1 MSPVPND
8 FSKHPVSIELEDSF
22 LDNLNFNPTDLFSPK
37 PLPLPGSH
45 NSEAIDRSDA
55 TFAIW
60 SPENDILLPLD
71 TAIAANSIL
80 YSVDKATIEDSLDK
94 PENGTIE
101 SDFITGKP
109 DRIDSSAELVIQ
121 ELDSKE
127 FANNPELQKDLLL
140 QTQVVGEE
148 EISWGISEQ
157 PIAVSGTLD
166 AATLSAAIDGVE
178 AELDTDVTDSIIK
191 EGSQDDAITQR
202 PVKDEYGEIHPEWRT
217 AIIEEVAAEDDDVA
231 DISEIAVFDKPIDN
245 LSNNGETDTSKSD
258 RDGST
263 IPVDTVT
270 DKTGTDTETFIADRD
285 AVEPEIGSEID
296 RILSETSIPKLDFTS
311 GIFTV
316 GESGEVGIDFIF
328 DGGKY
333 QGELA
338 IFSLEGMEDFD
349 PSDVTGFIREAARRA
364 SSNSELGYVVI
375 SDSVEGAKFSG
386 GLRENNFNSGIYRG
400 TKTFT
405 MRSGDRFA
413 VMLVPNATVAQV
425 LEDHHADCKLRP
437 LFSLVT
443 ANPHEAFHLGQ
454 IADVNGNGTIFAL
467 EDLRMD
473 EKSDRDYN
481 DIIFQVTGA
490 TGNAVH
496 LDEVINPAK
505 DWRNTER
512 GKEILAS
519 VALPPIDVDPDID
532 PGDVEPDID
541 PVDNP
546 IDDPIYVDPDIDPV
560 DDPIYVEP
568 DIDPIYINPNIDP
581 DLTLNPGQPTSID
594 LSQVFIPAAGG
605 ELIGGESG
613 GAAPQYDIL
622 AGNSNTLNVE
632 LDGDTLTIV
641 PTPDAETGITPVAIR
656 VTDAS
661 GNSVTTTVSVVT
673 NNLPPDA
680 VSEINTALTNLSG
693 VIGRDGILGGL
704 DTETGGTALEQ
715 LGEVVE
721 KYKGL
726 VSFLGKPELLVELGV
741 ETENVEPL
749 KALLNSE
756 ELARDLGLDITLAEA
771 LSQPDTS
778 VMDRFSM
785 NAKDAIAFLPD
796 NAIQPTVGFLDF
808 AGDHLNRV
816 TKTFT
821 SINPDRDFQIFN
833 IENGN
838 WWVKLVEFVDH
849 IRAAGETH
857 AIANLSFDL
866 SQLDNVGITTRYE
879 LTPEEQQAIDYARD
893 NNVLLVV
900 AAGNTGSI
908 MSALGAASQ
917 QFDNI
922 ITVGAVTQFE
932 EKADYSSYGDG
943 LTIVTPGG
951 VWDDDP
957 DAFIGT
963 SKATSYITAAASLI
977 WAANPEL
984 NFLQVK
990 QILIDTAVDLDLP
1003 GWDKETGAGL
1013 VNINEAI
1020 QRAQLTEA
1028 AVRDPESTL
1037 FEPVKFSGEG
1047 RVNVLERAAGDG
1059 TQIAIKGLE
1068 NSQEILL
1075 EQWLTLLNLG
1085 NLDLDLPDLD
1095 AAVRQK
1101 IVEALET
1108 YKQVSTVAGITDAQQ
1123 QQLTEALTL
1132 ATQHYQIELTRLKG
1146 LEQEK
1151 QQLEAS
1157 LTNLGQQKEAL
1168 QTETQQRLD
1177 SINQQITQA
1186 AADLE
1191 QAKAKLLHPFAD
1203 ADDSLQTDPT
1213 AWQQAAAEHQNLLQ
1227 QVTNQAA
1234 IQAAET
1240 ERYTAIANSIVPT
1253 ERWQMIGTQKN
1264 RSNRTIPIWGQVTD
1278 KQAIQQK
1285 NQATWQAQIAA
1296 QNQQSLQQLAEQVV
1310 QNVAVLENQAQLA
1323 AEQQD
1328 EVNGGNVEDVTPL
1341 LEFLNQQALQQE
1353 EIAKNYAQQL
1363 AMAASRYQQNQDL
1376 ANWHNSQ
1383 ANRWQQIGT
1392 KQTGRSPRKTEPVY
1406 GWVSYPEHIA
1416 PRDNAQQLANEAKQ
1430 EQEALTQLALQ
1441 AEQQANSLKEQARQL
1456 QERLRDWSTLKAGID
1471 AEIVADEW
1479 RLQANRDLLAMHD
1492 PVQQQKL
1499 ESLEQLIQ
1507 QTQTQLDK
1515 LNGEKIPQQQ
1525 NLMGE
1530 TQQRLED
1537 ISAQWQEIELRR
1549 EAAKQ
1554 EFQAAL
1560 EVTGFLLP
1568 YWERLATIEKQI
1580 DRLESEK
1587 LAVLQTMQNLTQQ
1600 LVNTP
1605 SDSLAQQLQNW
1616 QGYLEKINQE
1626 LEWTTLQKGYLAMA
1640 LSDSPERLT
1649 LANLIRDLERLE
1661 EVEAT
1666 AIEADAKI
1674 NMLQSYE
1681 SGGAEFLEGFDNLS
1695 DRLNAA
1701 KTELANT
1708 EIELTQLKKLYV
1720 ELGLEKAALEDTQ
1733 IPAKQQ
1739 QIAAKDTELAATA
1752 AEIAV
1757 TEQILQTQQAE
1768 LTELQDLRSQQAD
1781 KVQQKEA
1788 EISATQTKIANLQT
1802 QIDSTDSDIQQQ
1814 QAALQNDR
1822 TQITQANATAAQ
1834 FEQQRQQHQDA
1845 ANYWNSQINTWG
1857 IVGYRQQ
1864 FKHRIPIYG
1873 NIYNPQAEANRNAS
1887 QAAANQAAQQRDA
1900 AQVQAQQLA
1909 ATLQPQIAITEATIA
1924 QLQDEKQ
1931 GLVNDRTALET
1942 QLNTQ
1947 GTELQTLQQE
1957 QALIEQKVNLQTD
1970 EVLGIQTQ
1978 RDRLNIQQAEQQQ
1991 QRDTLAVEFANLK
2004 QEKAGLEDE
2013 LSETY
2018 DRIDLTNRYLQQVK
2032 LESDRLQSRQDILAR
2047 SGILEQTS
2055 ADTWTD
2061 WKTAV
2066 QTQAQTIS
2074 HVLQVREFG
2083 ASDRQNL
2090 AELQTQ
2096 LTQIQTNLEQ
2106 ANTLQNSLED
2116 AQYNLTFTQL
2126 QLGNQ
2131 NLLLQSL
2138 LDRDP
2143 TLAQEQARLLTQSQL
2158 HQQKVWYWNGKEWAY
2173 NPTEAAAAR
2182 ANLEQASLIAE
2193 LRNKQWQQQQET
2205 RSRIDELTQQIAA
2218 TETQITDIQTQL
2230 TATGGIAQ
2238 LESQIAEI
2246 QTQIQAATTRLQPL
2260 QTQETQLNQTLQTT
2274 ATQLQHLNTELI
2286 QTTDLQGDALR
2297 QFIGLGM
2304 LASESDV
2311 DFFGTQVE
2319 PKVKQSLEQFTQRSA
2334 DIAQQIETLQTALT
2348 QWQAQRD
2355 NTTDEIS
2362 KQALSELITR
2372 IETQLTDLQQ
2382 LQTQTQTANTDL
2394 QTLFNTALNA
2404 LIPLRQ
2410 KQELEIRQKLEK
2422 NSDRLDTLQSQ
2433 LATETAA
2440 AAAIQTD
2447 TILAY
2452 AQLHDTVRQ
2461 DLTEGVV
2468 EWTQHLLDGNSRT
2481 KDLITTQKDLSQS
2494 VDELITEITGKYAQP
2509 DSNYHQSAADLRDG
2523 INILEILENRADAL
2537 DSTVDS
2543 TTDAIEQIKLR
2554 LQQDVQLGQL
2564 LAPIAARYGAESEEL
2579 QQYQAQLQAIQDN
2592 KALKIAQQVP
2602 PLQNQATLL
2611 EQQAQDAYNRS
2622 HKQGPTYSWTT
2633 RRWVP
2638 GNKGGTWQTITH
2650 TAPDPNFIQYQQLS
2664 QQAATLRQ
2672 QAATLQQQL
2681 ETAAQNATKA
2691 LPEQFIS
2698 AHPDNASTIDLLITQ
2713 TLNGSTPDAEVT
2725 TLFNAQQADSLLNAD
2740 APDGRNPLQAL
2751 TDKAQA
2757 MQAQLAAQG
2766 HAQLAQAQWYEQQAA
2781 YYWSVSR
2788 QKGPYWTEQRWV
2800 KGRSG
2805 KGHWETITHVDHYWI
2820 LWNQYSKLA
2829 PQLRTQAMANLA
2841 SAEEWGKAKERF
2853 EPLAQQWTEAN
2864 EAANLAQPVIEEA
2877 RNFFAE
2883 LEAARESIGTDTA
2896 QLATLENLLPVIEQ
2910 QLTQAEAEA
2919 AAQNDRVR
2927 EQWAQYDTDS
2937 EEYRSAIADLLQ
2949 RRGELNQQAI
2959 AAQEKLAETERWVER
2974 ESVALGT
2981 QLEGTLALITQ
2992 LQQQQAGLQAQP
3004 LTEELSTKLA
3014 QLDRTL
3020 DLLSNKATILT
3031 AQQTALTQ
3039 KRTLLTAQNE
3049 VILAEQRLLD
3059 AYALDPDA
3067 DTSTLEQQLADTRA
3081 ALAETQRLAEQAE
3094 AASAALTAPLQ
3105 QIQAQLLAQ
3114 NDAHLQLAREN
3125 QTLLKEL
3132 VETTQH
3138 YLNYTLL
3145 AAQKQ
3150 QEVNGLELQILQRL
3164 QEATAAGSQEAK
3176 HLLDVAKYND
3186 MATAAE
3192 IYYRDYSD
3200 LAGDRGGC
3208 TGGAGRAE
3216 DQILANRYY
3225 REMLANRELQR
3236 RAQEQVNAFR
3246 VVKETAEAQ
3255 IKTLQAQQEMAAQ
3268 ALAELNAKLAQ
3279 TQEEREQLQ
3288 QDLAVAQARLD
3299 GIARIREQTEQTF
3312 TQLVTLEQLNLAQAQ
3327 LEQQI
3332 ADARQA
3338 ELEQAVRE
3346 RMEREMADVER
3357 QRAETRSQ
3365 IEQLEQLLVEDE
3377 LRQNL
3382 NEVRGELG
3390 LATLEPTE
3398 DTAQVSTQLATLLGT
3413 LTALESEQPDLP
3425 DDLKALLVSIRNDI
3439 HLALQGEESARM
3451 QENLLNAMAAMVGQV
3466 QQYKTEINRIELEA
3480 QWDSQLLQ
3488 TAQTDLQKA
3497 SQELLEELAR
3507 SEELTGEQ
3515 GVINPLYLEMLNR
3528 VTLAE
3533 QAVDI
3538 STDLGQQSKEILEQ
3552 IIDQRIEQREQR
3564 QKTFW
3569 MKILGVISTILSI
3582 MATIATIG
3590 GFTPLAI
3597 GLGAAS
3603 AGINAIQSAIN
3614 GDWLGAIFSVVMA
3627 GVNAVTTG
3635 LGSAL
3640 SQGAKLAI
3648 QSLQSLASGAFN
3660 GVRSIMSGEG
3670 ILGFLQI
3677 LGGVAGSIVPGLKE
3691 LIGQCAPAMQKIL
3704 VSIVNSLEKAPQLI
3718 YNGVKAIKDGDWF
3731 AAIRNIFNA
3740 VISIGKSFASNFN
3753 TAVDDIL
3760 TKIGNV
3766 GNTGFA
3772 FAGAIQEGGI
3782 EGWLSG
3788 IDDILGIWKDDLVK
3802 LVQDIK
3808 DKDKYY
3814 SQQVESEGENNQ
3826 IQISDVELMFMDDRG
3841 VLQLGGLYM
3850 LRRKYILLEQYAS
3863 PQKREFYE
3871 QMGYAPGEGVWWD
3884 AHPTLIAGP
3893 GGAVNPKF
3901 TEQAQQIFRTHSK
3914 LVSEPWNDSRE
3925 IQNALKKSGAKLQSI
3940 DGGFGDIL
3948 YDEYSIV
3955 IDKMPPKITPESFLF
3970 KILKDING
3978 TINSKVFDEINKFT
3992 RKNSSGSPHIG
4003 DIYDI
4008 DIWGPIDGSVMLT
4021 QLTSSSFTFS
4031 TIKTSIVPHPESG
4044 SREFGFERNKD
4055 GSVTF
4060 YTRGASKPSIIG
4072 ADWIGAPLQKK
4083 SWTNLMIGIKD
4094 EVNRQGGQSRQNSFS
4109 SWQYP
4114 SHSKP

>member
-8 FSKHPVSIELEDSF
+8 FSKHPVSIELEDSS
-22 LDNLNFNPTDLFSPK
+22 LDNLNFSPIDLFSPK
-37 PLPLPGSH
+37 PLPFPGSH

-55 TFAIW
+55 TFSIW
-60 SPENDILLPLD
+60 GTENDILLPPD
-71 TAIAANSIL
+71 TAIAANPIL
-80 YSVDKATIEDSLDK
+80 YSVDKAAIEDSLDK

-127 FANNPELQKDLLL
+127 FANNPELQKDLLF

-166 AATLSAAIDGVE
+166 EATLSAAIDGVE
-178 AELDTDVTDSIIK
+178 EELDTDVTDSIIK

-202 PVKDEYGEIHPEWRT
+202 PVTDEYGEIRPEWRT
-217 AIIEEVAAEDDDVA
+217 AIIEEVAAGNDEVTDSSNA
-231 DISEIAVFDKPIDN
+231 AVSGKPIDN

-258 RDGST
+258 RDNST

-270 DKTGTDTETFIADRD
+270 DKTGTDTKTFIADRD
-285 AVEPEIGSEID
+285 AAEPETDSEID
-296 RILSETSIPKLDFTS
+296 LILSETSIPKLDFTS
-311 GIFTV
+311 GVFTV

-386 GLRENNFNSGIYRG
+386 GLRESNFNSGIYRG

-405 MRSGDRFA
+405 MRSGNRFA

-425 LEDHHADCKLRP
+425 LEDPHADCKLRP

-454 IADVNGNGTIFAL
+454 IADATGGGTIFAL

-473 EKSDRDYN
+473 GNSDRDYN

-541 PVDNP
+541 PIDVEPDIDPVDNP

-560 DDPIYVEP
+560 DDPIYVEPDIDPIDTEP

-594 LSQVFIPAAGG
+594 LSQVFIPAAEG
-605 ELIGGESG
+605 EPIGGGSG

-704 DTETGGTALEQ
+704 DTETGGTALER

-726 VSFLGKPELLVELGV
+726 VSFLDKPELLVELGV
-741 ETENVEPL
+741 KAENVEPL

-756 ELARDLGLDITLAEA
+756 ELARDLGLDVTLSEA

-778 VMDRFSM
+778 VMDRVLM
-785 NAKDAIAFLPD
+785 NANDAIAFLPD

-808 AGDHLNRV
+808 AGDHLNDV
-816 TKTFT
+816 TTAFT
-821 SINPDRDFQIFN
+821 SINPDRDFQTFTL
-833 IENGN
+833 ENGN
-838 WWVKLVEFVDH
+838 WSVKLVEFVDR

-857 AIANLSFDL
+857 AIVNLSFDL
-866 SQLDNVGITTRYE
+866 SQLDDIGITTRYE
-879 LTPEEQQAIDYARD
+879 LTPAEQQAIAYARD

-932 EKADYSSYGDG
+932 RKADYSSYGDG
-943 LTIVTPGG
+943 LTIVAPGG
-951 VWDDDP
+951 VWDDDS

-977 WAANPEL
+977 WAANPKL

-1013 VNINEAI
+1013 VDINEAI

-1028 AVRDPESTL
+1028 AVREAESTR

-1047 RVNVLERAAGDG
+1047 RVNALERAAGDG
-1059 TQIAIKGLE
+1059 TQTAIEALE
-1068 NSQEILL
+1068 NTQEIFI

-1085 NLDLDLPDLD
+1085 NPELDLPDLD
-1095 AAVRQK
+1095 TAVQQK
-1101 IVEALET
+1101 IAEALET
-1108 YKQVSTVAGITDAQQ
+1108 YKQVSTAAGVTDAQQ

-1157 LTNLGQQKEAL
+1157 LANLGQQKEAL

-1213 AWQQAAAEHQNLLQ
+1213 AWQQAAAEHQNLFQ
-1227 QVTNQAA
+1227 QVANQAA

-1253 ERWQMIGTQKN
+1253 ERWQMIGTQTN
-1264 RSNRTIPIWGQVTD
+1264 RSNRTTPIWGQVTD

-1296 QNQQSLQQLAEQVV
+1296 QNQQSLQQLAEQVA
-1310 QNVAVLENQAQLA
+1310 QNVAVLENQMQLA
-1323 AEQQD
+1323 AEQRD
-1328 EVNGGNVEDVTPL
+1328 EVNVGNVEDVTPL

-1353 EIAKNYAQQL
+1353 EIAKNYAQQ
-1363 AMAASRYQQNQDL
+1363 AAIAASRYQQNQDL

-1515 LNGEKIPQQQ
+1515 LNGEKISQQQ
-1525 NLMGE
+1525 NLTGE
-1530 TQQRLED
+1530 TQQRLAE

-1626 LEWTTLQKGYLAMA
+1626 LEWTTLQKGYLSMA
-1640 LSDSPERLT
+1640 LSDSPERLA
-1649 LANLIRDLERLE
+1649 LANLIRDLENLE
-1661 EVEAT
+1661 EASST

-1674 NMLQSYE
+1674 NMLKSYE
-1681 SGGAEFLEGFDNLS
+1681 SGGAEFLEGFDNLT

-1708 EIELTQLKKLYV
+1708 ELELTQLKKLYV

-1733 IPAKQQ
+1733 IPVKQQ

-1752 AEIAV
+1752 AEIAA

-1768 LTELQDLRSQQAD
+1768 LAELQDLRSQQANNI
-1781 KVQQKEA
+1781 QIKES
-1788 EISATQTKIANLQT
+1788 EISATQTEIANLQT
-1802 QIDSTDSDIQQQ
+1802 QIEAKDSDIQQQ
-1814 QAALQNDR
+1814 QFALQNDR
-1822 TQITQANATAAQ
+1822 TQISQANAAVAQ
-1834 FEQQRQQHQDA
+1834 FEQQRQQHQNT

-1857 IVGYRQQ
+1857 IVGYRQER
-1864 FKHRIPIYG
+1864 KRNVPVYG

-1887 QAAANQAAQQRDA
+1887 QAAANQAAQQRDV
-1900 AQVQAQQLA
+1900 AQVEAQQLA
-1909 ATLQPQIAITEATIA
+1909 ATLQPKIAITEATIA
-1924 QLQDEKQ
+1924 KLQNEKQ

-1942 QLNTQ
+1942 QLNTRKI
-1947 GTELQTLQQE
+1947 ELQTLQQE

-1978 RDRLNIQQAEQQQ
+1978 RDRLNTQQTEQQQ
-1991 QRDTLAVEFANLK
+1991 QRDTLAVELANLQ

-2018 DRIDLTNRYLQQVK
+2018 DRIDLTSRYLQQVK

-2061 WKTAV
+2061 WKTTV
-2066 QTQAQTIS
+2066 QTQAQTIAN
-2074 HVLQVREFG
+2074 VLQIREIG
-2083 ASDRQNL
+2083 ASDRQNS
-2090 AELQTQ
+2090 ANSQTQ

-2106 ANTLQNSLED
+2106 VKTLHNTLED
-2116 AQYNLTFTQL
+2116 AQYDLTFTQL

-2143 TLAQEQARLLTQSQL
+2143 TLAQEQAKLLTQSQL
-2158 HQQKVWYWNGKEWAY
+2158 HQQKTWYWNGKEWAY

-2205 RSRIDELTQQIAA
+2205 RSRIDELTQQISA

-2230 TATGGIAQ
+2230 AATGEIAQ
-2238 LESQIAEI
+2238 LETQIIDI

-2286 QTTDLQGDALR
+2286 QTTNLQSDALR

-2348 QWQAQRD
+2348 QWQTQRD
-2355 NTTDEIS
+2355 NTTDETS
-2362 KQALSELITR
+2362 KQTLTELIAQ

-2404 LIPLRQ
+2404 LMPLRQ
-2410 KQELEIRQKLEK
+2410 KQELEIRQKLEE

-2461 DLTEGVV
+2461 DLTAGVAD
-2468 EWTQHLLDGNSRT
+2468 WTQHLLDGNSRT
-2481 KDLITTQKDLSQS
+2481 KDLITTQKDLSES
-2494 VDELITEITGKYAQP
+2494 ADNLIAEITGEYAQP

-2523 INILEILENRADAL
+2523 INILEVLENRTDAL

-2543 TTDAIEQIKLR
+2543 TTDAIAQIKLR

-2579 QQYQAQLQAIQDN
+2579 QQYQAQLQA
-2592 KALKIAQQVP
+2592 
-2602 PLQNQATLL
+2602 
-2611 EQQAQDAYNRS
+2611 
-2622 HKQGPTYSWTT
+2622 
-2633 RRWVP
+2633 
-2638 GNKGGTWQTITH
+2638 
-2650 TAPDPNFIQYQQLS
+2650 
-2664 QQAATLRQ
+2664 
-2672 QAATLQQQL
+2672 
-2681 ETAAQNATKA
+2681 AAQNATKA

-2788 QKGPYWTEQRWV
+2788 QNGPYWTEQRWV

-2841 SAEEWGKAKERF
+2841 AAEQWGKAKERF

-2864 EAANLAQPVIEEA
+2864 EAANLAQPDIEEA

-2896 QLATLENLLPVIEQ
+2896 QLATLETLLPIVEQ
-2910 QLTQAEAEA
+2910 QLAQAEAEA

-2992 LQQQQAGLQAQP
+2992 LQQHQAGLQAQP

-3081 ALAETQRLAEQAE
+3081 ALAEAQRLAEQAE

-3132 VETTQH
+3132 VEATQH

-3208 TGGAGRAE
+3208 AGGAGRAE

-3225 REMLANRELQR
+3225 QAMLANRELQH

-3255 IKTLQAQQEMAAQ
+3255 IKTLQTQQEMAAQ

-3312 TQLVTLEQLNLAQAQ
+3312 TQMVALEQLNLTQAQ

-3346 RMEREMADVER
+3346 RMEREMAEVER
-3357 QRAETRSQ
+3357 QRTETRSQ
-3365 IEQLEQLLVEDE
+3365 IEQLEQLLAEDE

-3382 NEVRGELG
+3382 NVVRGELG

-3398 DTAQVSTQLATLLGT
+3398 DTAQISTQLATLLGT

-3425 DDLKALLVSIRNDI
+3425 DDLKALLVGVRNDI

-3515 GVINPLYLEMLNR
+3515 GVINPLYLEVLNR
-3528 VTLAE
+3528 VALAE
-3533 QAVDI
+3533 QAVDL

-3564 QKTFW
+3564 QKMFW
-3569 MKILGVISTILSI
+3569 IKILGIIRNIIGIL
-3582 MATIATIG
+3582 G
-3590 GFTPLAI
+3590 FLLKFTPLAPLGIALSLASTGI
-3597 GLGAAS
+3597 GM
-3603 AGINAIQSAIN
+3603 IQSAIS
-3614 GDWLGAIFSVVMA
+3614 GDWSGAIFQGVMA
-3627 GVNAVTTG
+3627 GLSFLT
-3635 LGSAL
+3635 SAIPL
-3640 SQGAKLAI
+3640 PPGMNIAI
-3648 QSLQSLASGAFN
+3648 QSLMGLAQGSFDGI
-3660 GVRSIMSGEG
+3660 RSIMSGEG
-3670 ILGFLQI
+3670 IVGFLQI
-3677 LGGVAGSIVPGLKE
+3677 LGGVASAITTGLSSFINSTSDALKQVV
-3691 LIGQCAPAMQKIL
+3691 LQ
-3704 VSIVNSLEKAPQLI
+3704 VFNSLKTVPLQI
-3718 YNGVKAIKDGDWF
+3718 YGAIEGIKNGDWVAGIGNILNAVGTLGSNFAGIFNDTAAKVFGVLNDAGSSAQVIGKAIE
-3731 AAIRNIFNA
+3731 
-3740 VISIGKSFASNFN
+3740 
-3753 TAVDDIL
+3753 
-3760 TKIGNV
+3760 
-3766 GNTGFA
+3766 
-3772 FAGAIQEGGI
+3772 EGGI
-3782 EGWLSG
+3782 SGWLSG
-3788 IDDILGIWKDDLVK
+3788 INGMLGIWGDDLVK
-3802 LVQDIK
+3802 LVDRLKGEPIDLNVVGQGASNVSGCGGDSSSENQD
-3808 DKDKYY
+3808 
-3814 SQQVESEGENNQ
+3814 E
-3826 IQISDVELMFMDDRG
+3826 
-3841 VLQLGGLYM
+3841 
-3850 LRRKYILLEQYAS
+3850 
-3863 PQKREFYE
+3863 
-3871 QMGYAPGEGVWWD
+3871 
-3884 AHPTLIAGP
+3884 
-3893 GGAVNPKF
+3893 
-3901 TEQAQQIFRTHSK
+3901 
-3914 LVSEPWNDSRE
+3914 
-3925 IQNALKKSGAKLQSI
+3925 
-3940 DGGFGDIL
+3940 
-3948 YDEYSIV
+3948 DEY
-3955 IDKMPPKITPESFLF
+3955 E
-3970 KILKDING
+3970 
-3978 TINSKVFDEINKFT
+3978 
-3992 RKNSSGSPHIG
+3992 
-4003 DIYDI
+4003 YA
-4008 DIWGPIDGSVMLT
+4008 
-4021 QLTSSSFTFS
+4021 
-4031 TIKTSIVPHPESG
+4031 
-4044 SREFGFERNKD
+4044 
-4055 GSVTF
+4055 
-4060 YTRGASKPSIIG
+4060 Y
-4072 ADWIGAPLQKK
+4072 
-4083 SWTNLMIGIKD
+4083 
-4094 EVNRQGGQSRQNSFS
+4094 GQ
-4109 SWQYP
+4109 P
-4114 SHSKP
+4114 